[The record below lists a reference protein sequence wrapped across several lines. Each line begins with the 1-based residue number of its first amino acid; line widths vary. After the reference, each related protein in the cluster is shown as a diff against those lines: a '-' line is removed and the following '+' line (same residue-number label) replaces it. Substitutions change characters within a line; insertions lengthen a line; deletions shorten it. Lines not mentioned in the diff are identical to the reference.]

1 MDLDFWDAFAGDR
14 QINIALQVVV
24 NQFSSLHNKQIWSKN
39 TLIAI
44 VQVGEISTFA
54 NLIKKKKEKNSTV
67 YVWL

>member
-24 NQFSSLHNKQIWSKN
+24 NQFSSLNNKQIWSKN

-54 NLIKKKKEKNSTV
+54 NLIKKEEKYSTV